1 MAGSL
6 VSRAGETSGKCELA
20 FQGDFFLLAAM
31 PHRLIV
37 RLLLSALLTS
47 TLLAAVSLPAENAAS
62 LPADAEGPAKAA
74 LDAFKDGRHAKAVEL
89 ATPLAEKG
97 NADALYLLG
106 FASETGQGAEASRD
120 KALEYYRKAAD
131 AKHKDAAYRLSFILL
146 ASEKEDERDQARKAL
161 ETAAKEDTAVAGRI
175 LGEAYLRGRLTPTPD
190 PDKAVFWWKR
200 AGDAGDVPS
209 LLLLASFYE
218 GQLGFPELKDLKES
232 VALYAK
238 AAGLGNAGAMAT
250 LGSRLLNGDESIRDE
265 KKGREWIKK
274 AIEAK
279 EYAGYLALG
288 DFEENV
294 KKDLKAA
301 LAEYERGKD
310 AGQVDCM
317 LRCANFYM
325 EGRGVEKDTDRGIAI
340 LKKAAEG
347 GSPIAQFRMAVNYL
361 SGEKPDL
368 ATGYPY
374 LVAAATGNLVE
385 AQNELGLFYLSGKL
399 GSVDA
404 PAGVAWLTRAAQN
417 GNAAAQNNLATL
429 YERGAAG
436 LTRNLDNAGQL
447 YTLAANQGH
456 APATLALARLLSQ
469 GAGVKPD
476 LVKAWALATLASERG
491 EADGD
496 KLAREIASELD
507 EKQREEAHKELA
519 DIKSG
524 KLSEKQQPN
533 STDKKGAK
541 ETKDKKPK

>member
-1 MAGSL
+1 MSH
-6 VSRAGETSGKCELA
+6 
-20 FQGDFFLLAAM
+20 Q
-31 PHRLIV
+31 LIA

-47 TLLAAVSLPAENAAS
+47 ALPAAVSLPAESAVS
-62 LPADAEGPAKAA
+62 LPAEAEGPAKAA
-74 LDAFKDGRHAKAVEL
+74 MDAFRDGRHAKAVEL

-106 FASETGQGAEASRD
+106 FAHETGQGAEASRE

-146 ASEKEDERDQARKAL
+146 ASDKEEEREQARKAL
-161 ETAAKEDTAVAGRI
+161 ESAAKEDTAVAGRI
-175 LGEAYLRGRLTPTPD
+175 LGEAYLRGRLTPAPD

-200 AGDAGDVPS
+200 AGDAGDIPS

-218 GQLGFPELKDLKES
+218 GQFGFSELKDLKES

-238 AAGLGNAGAMAT
+238 AAGLGNTGAMAT

-274 AIEAK
+274 AIDAK
-279 EYAGYLALG
+279 EYSAYLALG

-310 AGQVDCM
+310 VGQVDCM
-317 LRCANFYM
+317 LRTANFYL
-325 EGRGVEKDTDRGIAI
+325 EGRGVEKDAERGIAI
-340 LKKAAEG
+340 LRKAAEG
-347 GSPIAQFRMAVNYL
+347 GSPIAQFHMAAHYL
-361 SGEKPDL
+361 SGDKPDIG
-368 ATGYPY
+368 AGYAS
-374 LVAAATGNLVE
+374 LVAAASGNLVE

-399 GSVDA
+399 GVADA

-417 GNAAAQNNLATL
+417 GNASAQNNLATL
-429 YERGAAG
+429 YESGAGGVA
-436 LTRNLDNAGQL
+436 RNLENAGQL

-456 APATLALARLLSQ
+456 GPAMLALARLLSQ
-469 GAGVKPD
+469 GGGVKPD

-491 EADGD
+491 VEDAN
-496 KLAREIASELD
+496 KLANEIAGQLD

-519 DIKSG
+519 NIKSDKPAEPDQPKPSDNKNAKG
-524 KLSEKQQPN
+524 KNGK
-533 STDKKGAK
+533 
-541 ETKDKKPK
+541 

>member
-1 MAGSL
+1 M
-6 VSRAGETSGKCELA
+6 T
-20 FQGDFFLLAAM
+20 
-31 PHRLIV
+31 HRLIA
-37 RLLLSALLTS
+37 RLLLSAYLVF
-47 TLLAAVSLPAENAAS
+47 TLQAAVSLPAENAAS
-62 LPADAEGPAKAA
+62 LPADSEGPAKAA
-74 LDAFKDGRHAKAVEL
+74 MDAFRDGRHAKAVEL

-106 FASETGQGAEASRD
+106 FSHETGQGSEASRD

-146 ASEKEDERDQARKAL
+146 ASDKEEEREQARKAL
-161 ETAAKEDTAVAGRI
+161 EAAAQDDTAVAGRI
-175 LGEAYLRGRLTPTPD
+175 LGEAYLRGRLTPTAD

-200 AGDAGDVPS
+200 AGDAGDIPS

-232 VALYAK
+232 IALYAK
-238 AAGLGNAGAMAT
+238 AAGLGNGGAMAT
-250 LGSRLLNGDESIRDE
+250 LGSRLLNGDASIRDE

-279 EYAGYLALG
+279 EYAAYLALG

-317 LRCANFYM
+317 LRSADFYM
-325 EGRGVEKDTDRGIAI
+325 EGRGVEKDTARGIAI

-347 GSPIAQFRMAVNYL
+347 KSPIAQFRMAAYHL

-368 ATGYPY
+368 SAGYAY
-374 LVAAATGNLVE
+374 LVASATGNLVE

-399 GSVDA
+399 GAADA

-417 GNAAAQNNLATL
+417 GSAAAQNNLATL
-429 YERGAAG
+429 YEGGGAG

-456 APATLALARLLSQ
+456 GPATLALARLLSQ
-469 GAGVKPD
+469 GGGVKTD
-476 LVKAWALATLASERG
+476 LVKAWALATIASERG
-491 EADGD
+491 EADAA
-496 KLAREIASELD
+496 KLATEIATKLD
-507 EKQREEAHKELA
+507 AKQLEEANKELA

-524 KLSEKQQPN
+524 KKAEPQQPKPA
-533 STDKKGAK
+533 DKKDVKNA
-541 ETKDKKPK
+541 KDKKDK